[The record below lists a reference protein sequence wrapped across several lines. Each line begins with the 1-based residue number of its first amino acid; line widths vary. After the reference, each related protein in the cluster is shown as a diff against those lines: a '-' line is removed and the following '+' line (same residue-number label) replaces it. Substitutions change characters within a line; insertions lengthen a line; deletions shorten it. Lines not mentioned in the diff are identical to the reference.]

1 MKRGD
6 LMSVG
11 LVIVVLLV
19 CACIFV
25 NGWTDAPNALAA
37 VVTTRVLPPRAAV
50 VLGALFNFLGVY
62 LTGTA
67 VASTTAGI
75 VHIGTGK
82 DALVTLGAALLSVVL
97 WAVSAWR
104 YGIPTSESH
113 ALIAGL
119 MGAGVSNGGLGVFNW
134 DAIRKVLMG
143 LFISSA
149 AGFALGYLAAKLL
162 EAVCRRMSRRRTEG
176 FFSTGQLA
184 SAALMAFAHGAQ
196 DGQKL
201 MGVFCLTLTVGGI
214 CSRGSDGTMAIP
226 AWVMLV
232 CSLLMAFGTSVG
244 GFRIIKSL
252 GIDMVRLEKVPRLRS
267 GNRRLREPDRVDVF
281 RHPFEHD
288 KHQGYGNARSRRHE
302 GVSQDQLEHRPG
314 HAPRVGP
321 DNPRL
326 PDPWLCLGR
335 AFQARILTDFVP
347 PPRRLTLVCL

>member
-1 MKRGD
+1 
-6 LMSVG
+6 
-11 LVIVVLLV
+11 
-19 CACIFV
+19 
-25 NGWTDAPNALAA
+25 
-37 VVTTRVLPPRAAV
+37 
-50 VLGALFNFLGVY
+50 
-62 LTGTA
+62 
-67 VASTTAGI
+67 
-75 VHIGTGK
+75 
-82 DALVTLGAALLSVVL
+82 
-97 WAVSAWR
+97 
-104 YGIPTSESH
+104 
-113 ALIAGL
+113 

-252 GIDMVRLEKVPRLRS
+252 GIDMVRLEKYQGFAAEIAASGSLIVSTYFGIPLSTTNTKATAMLGAGATRGYRRINWSIARDMLLAWVLTIPACLILGYVSAELFRL
-267 GNRRLREPDRVDVF
+267 VF
-281 RHPFEHD
+281 
-288 KHQGYGNARSRRHE
+288 
-302 GVSQDQLEHRPG
+302 
-314 HAPRVGP
+314 
-321 DNPRL
+321 
-326 PDPWLCLGR
+326 
-335 AFQARILTDFVP
+335 
-347 PPRRLTLVCL
+347 